1 MGSFDI
7 GLENDVGL
15 LKLDNSQENND
26 SIMPSAVEHEDG
38 VDDSPMLPPS
48 DVENLENDIVV
59 QIPTDEVVK
68 PKPTATIPIIGS
80 IRPLLKQNSSLK
92 K

>member
-26 SIMPSAVEHEDG
+26 NIMPSAVDHEDG

-68 PKPTATIPIIGS
+68 PKPTATIPIIGG